1 MNKKVNH
8 LATKA
13 QLKAEQERVTKLG
26 TFDSS
31 SSSVKSNFEDDGTK
45 NYLVFQAMDRYF
57 LKNC

>member
-13 QLKAEQERVTKLG
+13 QLKAEQERVTKLE

-31 SSSVKSNFEDDGTK
+31 SSSVKSNFEDDGT
-45 NYLVFQAMDRYF
+45 
-57 LKNC
+57 